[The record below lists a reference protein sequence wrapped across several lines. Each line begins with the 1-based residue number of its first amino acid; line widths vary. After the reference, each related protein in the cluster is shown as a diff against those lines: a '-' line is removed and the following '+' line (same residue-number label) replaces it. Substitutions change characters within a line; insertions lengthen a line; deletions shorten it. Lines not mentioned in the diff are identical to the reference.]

1 MHFIITS
8 KQYYNVMHKDIN
20 IVIYIRTSSYDN
32 MGIMDDTNVSGMYPS
47 RPFRWSQAKDL
58 QGLQA
63 MFMKREA

>member
-1 MHFIITS
+1 MNFITRS
-8 KQYYNVMHKDIN
+8 RKYYNVMHKDIN
-20 IVIYIRTSSYDN
+20 IIIHIRTSSYDN